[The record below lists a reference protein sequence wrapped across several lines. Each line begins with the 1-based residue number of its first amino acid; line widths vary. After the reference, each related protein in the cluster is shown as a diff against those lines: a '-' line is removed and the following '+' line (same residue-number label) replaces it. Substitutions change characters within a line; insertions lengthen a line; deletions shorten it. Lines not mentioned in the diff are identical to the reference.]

1 MTDKLNS
8 DEWSLARMYHL
19 SGADEE
25 ILELCQRIMI
35 SRHEAAWIGARE
47 ETHSGEECQKLMD
60 RRLELYDQIDA
71 DMGAL
76 EGYDPESLY
85 TAHRI
90 LEVVLDVLAQ
100 RLIDSEGWLSKGPI
114 DRLVVRVSDI
124 VCCAAGAEAARKRQ
138 TVLAVPIQGTAA

>member
-1 MTDKLNS
+1 MTDKPNS
-8 DEWSLARMYHL
+8 DEWSLAKMYHL
-19 SGADEE
+19 SNDDEA
-25 ILELCQRIMI
+25 ILKLCQRIMI
-35 SRHEAAWIGARE
+35 SRHEVAWIGVRE
-47 ETHSGEECQKLMD
+47 EIHSGEEGQKLMD

-90 LEVVLDVLAQ
+90 LEVVLDVLA
-100 RLIDSEGWLSKGPI
+100 RLIDREGWLSKGPI

-124 VCCAAGAEAARKRQ
+124 VCSNGRAFK
-138 TVLAVPIQGTAA
+138 PQGETGGLSHA